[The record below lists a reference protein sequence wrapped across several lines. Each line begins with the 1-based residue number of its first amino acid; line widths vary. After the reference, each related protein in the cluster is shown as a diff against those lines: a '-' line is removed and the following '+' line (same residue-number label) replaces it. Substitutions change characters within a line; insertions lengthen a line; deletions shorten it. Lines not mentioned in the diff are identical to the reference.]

1 MERAVYRWEREGP
14 IDGIEFDP
22 FKSPYRPATRGEA
35 DRAAPPAVAVEHDQS
50 GEEDP
55 VTACEEAPSDFKSR
69 VSRFEHQLLSPI
81 GSAFPRERVG
91 PYVEISLAARS
102 LKNKTP
108 LPQTPKLSFLYR
120 LHVHIIPFLDS

>member
-55 VTACEEAPSDFKSR
+55 VTACEEGPSDFKSR
-69 VSRFEHQLLSPI
+69 VSRFEHQLLSRAL
-81 GSAFPRERVG
+81 GENRFNQRATAEALGLTYDQLRQDRKS
-91 PYVEISLAARS
+91 
-102 LKNKTP
+102 T
-108 LPQTPKLSFLYR
+108 R
-120 LHVHIIPFLDS
+120 LNSSH